1 MQGSG
6 DPGCLERLRGE
17 KKTDSTQT
25 GRHHSSGPLERK
37 MQQNKVMEIATSG
50 LVLETV
56 TKTEVNCSGP
66 YCLVL

>member
-37 MQQNKVMEIATSG
+37 MQQNKVMAIATS
-50 LVLETV
+50 VLALT
-56 TKTEVNCSGP
+56 
-66 YCLVL
+66 